1 MNALIAL
8 LALAIVIAGAP
19 AAALAQT
26 GWVVLP
32 TFTLAEE
39 FDDNVFVSTTD
50 PKSDFITRM
59 TPALQLGYR
68 SEPFTLL
75 TSGSIDAEIYANNP
89 ELSDAAN
96 RKRAALEMKY
106 LPFRLLTVSLNVT
119 YFETNTPSELV
130 PTTGLQLARTRAT
143 QLAIIPAATY
153 QITSVDTATASYAFF
168 HDTLEGGPRQRYPPG
183 EGSDMRASSRRS
195 TPGFINY
202 RLHVFEN
209 QGGPTTITNTPTL
222 GWKRQLTPNTVLTL
236 EGGPRFVSGG
246 PSFIDDTV
254 EPEAHASLE
263 HSFKLA
269 KVALEYH
276 RTEAIVVG
284 RPGKV
289 ELESVSGSFEIEP
302 VRLLKLRFQPGYY
315 RTFGGEDPDGHRVR
329 LSPRCAVSHQ
339 VVAHGPAGLPLRL
352 PEAGRYHPA
361 PQHRH
366 AQPRLRVPG
375 PPHAV
380 APLGAAASWSRGRE
394 GLNRTHLRGPP
405 VPRAQGPSPSH
416 WARALLT

>member
-1 MNALIAL
+1 MKALIAW
-8 LALAIVIAGAP
+8 LALASMIAGIP
-19 AAALAQT
+19 AAAQAQT

-32 TFTLAEE
+32 SFTLAEE

-59 TPALQLGYR
+59 TPGLQLGYR
-68 SEPFTLL
+68 SLPFTLL
-75 TSGSIDAEIYANNP
+75 ASGSIDAEIYANNP

-96 RKRAALEMKY
+96 RKRAALEVKY
-106 LPFRLLTVSLNVT
+106 LPFSLLTVSLNVT

-143 QLAIIPAATY
+143 QLAIIPAASY

-168 HDTLEGGPRQRYPPG
+168 HDTV
-183 EGSDMRASSRRS
+183 EGSLDNDTHRVKLGYARQL
-195 TPGFINY
+195 TALDTGFLNY
-202 RLHVFEN
+202 RLHVFESQQN
-209 QGGPTTITNTPTL
+209 PTTITNTPTL

-236 EGGPRFVSGG
+236 EGGPRLVSGG

-289 ELESVSGSFEIEP
+289 ELESVSGSLEIEP
-302 VRLLKLRFQPGYY
+302 MRLLKLRFQPGYY
-315 RTFGGEDPDGHRVR
+315 RTFGGEDPTATVYGFLLGALYPIKSWLTARLDYRFAYQKQADTSLPHNIVTLSLDFVYPVR
-329 LSPRCAVSHQ
+329 
-339 VVAHGPAGLPLRL
+339 
-352 PEAGRYHPA
+352 
-361 PQHRH
+361 
-366 AQPRLRVPG
+366 
-375 PPHAV
+375 V
-380 APLGAAASWSRGRE
+380 AP
-394 GLNRTHLRGPP
+394 
-405 VPRAQGPSPSH
+405 
-416 WARALLT
+416 

>member
-1 MNALIAL
+1 VEALIAL
-8 LALAIVIAGAP
+8 LLLAAVVAGIP

-32 TFTLAEE
+32 SFTLAEE

-59 TPALQLGYR
+59 TPGLQLGYR
-68 SEPFTLL
+68 SVPFTLL
-75 TSGSIDAEIYANNP
+75 ASASIDAEIYANNS

-96 RKRAALEMKY
+96 RKRAALEVKY
-106 LPFRLLTVSLNVT
+106 LPFRLLTMSLDVT

-168 HDTLEGGPRQRYPPG
+168 HDTLEGGLDNDTHRVKLGYARQLTAL
-183 EGSDMRASSRRS
+183 D
-195 TPGFINY
+195 TGFVDY

-209 QGGPTTITNTPTL
+209 EGGPTTITNTPTL
-222 GWKRQLTPNTVLTL
+222 GWKRQLTPTTVLTL
-236 EGGPRFVSGG
+236 EGGPRFVSRG

-263 HSFKLA
+263 HSFKHA

-289 ELESVSGSFEIEP
+289 ELESVTGSFEIEP

-315 RTFGGEDPDGHRVR
+315 RTFGGEDPTASVYGFLLGALYPIKSWLTARLDYRFAYQKQADTALPHNIVTLSLDFLYPVR
-329 LSPRCAVSHQ
+329 
-339 VVAHGPAGLPLRL
+339 
-352 PEAGRYHPA
+352 
-361 PQHRH
+361 
-366 AQPRLRVPG
+366 
-375 PPHAV
+375 V
-380 APLGAAASWSRGRE
+380 AP
-394 GLNRTHLRGPP
+394 
-405 VPRAQGPSPSH
+405 
-416 WARALLT
+416 

>member
-1 MNALIAL
+1 MKALIAW
-8 LALAIVIAGAP
+8 LALASVIAGIP

-26 GWVVLP
+26 GWVILP
-32 TFTLAEE
+32 SFSLAEE

-59 TPALQLGYR
+59 TPGLQLGYR
-68 SEPFTLL
+68 SVPFTLL
-75 TSGSIDAEIYANNP
+75 ASGSIDAEIYANNS

-96 RKRAALEMKY
+96 RKRAALEVKY
-106 LPFRLLTVSLNVT
+106 LPFSLLTVSLNVT

-130 PTTGLQLARTRAT
+130 PTTGLQLARNRAT

-168 HDTLEGGPRQRYPPG
+168 HDTV
-183 EGSDMRASSRRS
+183 EGSLDNDTHRVKLGYARQL
-195 TPGFINY
+195 TALDTGFINY
-202 RLHVFEN
+202 RLLVFEN
-209 QGGPTTITNTPTL
+209 QGNPTTITNTPTL

-236 EGGPRFVSGG
+236 EGGPRLVSGG

-289 ELESVSGSFEIEP
+289 ELESVSGSLEIEP
-302 VRLLKLRFQPGYY
+302 MRLLKLRFQPGYY
-315 RTFGGEDPDGHRVR
+315 RTFGGEDPTATVYGFLLGALYPIKSWLTARLDYRFAYQKQADTSLPHNIVTLSLDFVYPVR
-329 LSPRCAVSHQ
+329 
-339 VVAHGPAGLPLRL
+339 
-352 PEAGRYHPA
+352 
-361 PQHRH
+361 
-366 AQPRLRVPG
+366 
-375 PPHAV
+375 V
-380 APLGAAASWSRGRE
+380 AP
-394 GLNRTHLRGPP
+394 
-405 VPRAQGPSPSH
+405 
-416 WARALLT
+416 